1 MAPCINQFNGISNIM
16 YLIFQQKMRSIF
28 LIASLSVL
36 SVSNASGQDV
46 TESIDPV
53 AITDTTIANSYFE
66 KQPSALLSNIE
77 LNDLPVTSW
86 ILVSNDTKKILLENE
101 SNTLIPPASMTK
113 VMTAYI
119 VFDYLKSNR
128 INEQD
133 EVLVSEKAWR
143 IGGSKQFIEVNKT
156 VKVIDLLRGLIIQ
169 SGNDSAIA
177 LAEHIAGTEASF
189 ASLMNQYAAKLG
201 MTNSNFKNA
210 SGWPDPEHLTTAND
224 LAVLTVNLID
234 NFPNYYAI
242 YKEREF
248 TYNGITQQ
256 NRNRLIWK
264 DARVDGVKT
273 GHTEEAGYCLI
284 GSSIENDSRFTAVVT
299 GAVSVKSREDNVHA
313 LLKFAHAN
321 YLQRELITN
330 EKITRTVRVLE
341 GSQDEVALVLSEKAL
356 TLLPQQIDVS
366 KVEIQY
372 QLPSYITAPIDA
384 NAPVGSALV
393 VYNQE
398 ILGEFA
404 LHSAVAVPQGGFF
417 SRMIDKIKALL
428 L

>member
-1 MAPCINQFNGISNIM
+1 M
-16 YLIFQQKMRSIF
+16 YSTFQQQIRS
-28 LIASLSVL
+28 LLVVASFSVL
-36 SVSNASGQDV
+36 
-46 TESIDPV
+46 
-53 AITDTTIANSYFE
+53 TIANANGQEVAEPNEPTAPQSSEVMNSYFQ
-66 KQPSALLSNIE
+66 KQPTSLLSNIE
-77 LNDLPVTSW
+77 LNNLPVSSW
-86 ILVSNDTKKILLENE
+86 ILVSNDTKKILLESE
-101 SNTLIPPASMTK
+101 SNTQIPPASMTK

-143 IGGSKQFIEVNKT
+143 VGGSKQFIEVNKT

-189 ASLMNQYAAKLG
+189 ASLMNQYAEKLG

-224 LAVLTVNLID
+224 LAILTVNLID

-264 DARVDGVKT
+264 DARIDGVKT

-284 GSSIENDSRFTAVVT
+284 GSSVDNDSRFTAVVT
-299 GAVSVKSREDNVHA
+299 GAASVKSREDNVHA

-330 EKITRTVRVLE
+330 DKITRTVRVLE
-341 GSQDEVALVLSEKAL
+341 GEQDEVTLVLSEKAL

-372 QLPSYITAPIDA
+372 RLPSFVTAPIDA
-384 NAPVGSALV
+384 NALIGSALV
-393 VYNQE
+393 IHNEE

-404 LHSAVAVPQGGFF
+404 LHSATAVPQGGFF
-417 SRMIDKIKALL
+417 SRMIDKVKALL